1 MEKVS
6 GLLRA
11 LSGRMQ
17 MVQGECEEHGVL
29 DALTRINGGTWH
41 CPVCLERKMAEDRA
55 EFDRVQSLKTRMH
68 AAKIPTKFAGS
79 NFVVR
84 SPDHKAVRQQVK
96 AFRDFFV
103 SVGGWASLVLIGE
116 PGTGKSLLACELIES
131 MIKSLGINARYVT
144 ANEMISEIRAS
155 YSTEGKTEHS
165 EIARFASYDMLVIDE
180 VDAIP
185 PSPNAALLLNEV
197 YNHRYSNARPVVTI
211 SNQAFG
217 ILEQFVG
224 SRVYSRLN
232 ENMFMCA
239 HTWADERRAA

>member
-6 GLLRA
+6 GLLRS
-11 LSGRMQ
+11 LSGRLHM
-17 MVQGECEEHGVL
+17 MQGECEEHGAAE
-29 DALTRINGGTWH
+29 ALTRIGGAWH
-41 CPVCLERKMAEDRA
+41 CPSCLERKMAADRA
-55 EFDRVQSLKTRMH
+55 EFERVQSLKTRMY
-68 AAKIPTKFAGS
+68 AAKIPAKFVGGA
-79 NFVVR
+79 FVVK
-84 SPDHKAVRQQVK
+84 SQQHKAVRHQVK

-103 SVGGWASLVLIGE
+103 AVGGWASLVLIGE

-131 MIKSLGINARYVT
+131 MIKSLGITARYVT
-144 ANEMISEIRAS
+144 ANEMISEIRSS

-165 EIARFASYDMLVIDE
+165 EIARFASYDLLVIDE

-197 YNHRYSNARPVVTI
+197 YNNRYSNARPVVTI

-232 ENMFMCA
+232 ENMFLCS
-239 HTWADERRAA
+239 HDWADERRAA